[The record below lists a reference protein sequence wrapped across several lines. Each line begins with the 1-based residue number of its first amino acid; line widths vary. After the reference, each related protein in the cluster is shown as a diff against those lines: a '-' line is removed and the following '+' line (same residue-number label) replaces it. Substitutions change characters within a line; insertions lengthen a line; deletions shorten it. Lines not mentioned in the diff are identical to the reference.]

1 MQLREMD
8 DRVSLLEQVQED
20 GGRVVLINQF
30 NMAPAD
36 AGRFLEAWADDAAFM
51 KQQPGFVS
59 AQLHRGTA
67 GSTTFVNVAVWESA
81 RALGQALGS
90 PEFQARVA
98 RYPGQHRR
106 GPARLHQGRRPRHLR
121 GLNPR
126 PQRLAPGSP
135 ADGGATAV
143 NGVAGRTRPSL
154 ARFAMR
160 TGLLRSQGNAASVVR
175 GAAGCLLTVTG

>member
-1 MQLREMD
+1 MLLREMD
-8 DRVSLLEQVQED
+8 DRVGLLQQVQED
-20 GGRVVLINQF
+20 DGPVVLINQF

-36 AGRFLEAWADDAAFM
+36 TGRFLEAWADDAAFM

-98 RYPGQHRR
+98 RYPDSTV
-106 GPARLHQGRRPRHLR
+106 A
-121 GLNPR
+121 
-126 PQRLAPGSP
+126 APHVF
-135 ADGGATAV
+135 TKVAV
-143 NGVAGRTRPSL
+143 PGICAG
-154 ARFAMR
+154 
-160 TGLLRSQGNAASVVR
+160 
-175 GAAGCLLTVTG
+175 